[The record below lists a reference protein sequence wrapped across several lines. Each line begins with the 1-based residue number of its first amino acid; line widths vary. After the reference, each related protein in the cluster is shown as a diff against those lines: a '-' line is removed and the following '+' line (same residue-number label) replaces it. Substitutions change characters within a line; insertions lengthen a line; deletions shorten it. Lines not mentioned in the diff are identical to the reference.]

1 MKKILLSLFI
11 VLFLLT
17 GCNNLMNTPTKKVE
31 LLLGKYQKLDDEVLT
46 QLGDSLLS
54 DTVLTKEEK
63 EKYQELLK
71 RQYKNL
77 TYTVKNEAID
87 GKTAMVEVEIE
98 VYDYNKAITS
108 SEEYLL
114 NNQSEFQD
122 ETGNINTVKY
132 NDYKLNEIEK
142 MKDRITYTINFTLSK
157 IDEDWM
163 VDDLTDTERQ
173 KIHGLYA
180 RDTILR
186 TNSTQY
192 NNITK

>member
-1 MKKILLSLFI
+1 MKKVVLSVFI
-11 VLFLLT
+11 ILFLLT
-17 GCNNLMNTPTKKVE
+17 GCNRLMNTPVKKVE
-31 LLLGKYQKLDDEVLT
+31 LLLGKYQKLDDDVIT

-54 DTVLTKEEK
+54 DTILSKEQK
-63 EKYQELLK
+63 EKYKELLE

-77 TYTVKNEAID
+77 MYTVKNEAID

-98 VYDYNKAITS
+98 VYDYNKAVNN

-114 NNQSEFQD
+114 NNQKEFQD
-122 ETGNINTVKY
+122 ETGNINTIKY
-132 NDYKLNEIEK
+132 NDYKLSEIEK

-157 IDEDWM
+157 VDEEWI

-180 RDTILR
+180 
-186 TNSTQY
+186 Y
-192 NNITK
+192 

>member
-180 RDTILR
+180 
-186 TNSTQY
+186 Y
-192 NNITK
+192 